1 MRTTLDLDDE
11 LMDALMAR
19 HPGET
24 KTNAVEAAIEGYL
37 GSDAIE
43 WVIGRAGSF
52 EIEDASQ
59 DRANDTRYLRWS

>member
-1 MRTTLDLDDE
+1 MRTTLDLDDA
-11 LMDALMAR
+11 LMGALMAR

-24 KTNAVEAAIEGYL
+24 KTKAVESAIEAYL
-37 GSDAIE
+37 RRDAIE

-59 DRANDTRYLRWS
+59 DRGTDTRYLRWS